1 MHMMSLG
8 QRSKNWLRYS
18 TQKWDILTCKQI
30 TAYQHLTALMVC
42 PDPLNSFSLLLFI
55 TIKCY
60 IFLSFFCAWIWAPA
74 SSQHR
79 YSHIHTQLPQPQSP
93 PCCTISAYP
102 SVHQSPCILSTSKAN
117 AELPRTSQ
125 HHRACPQPLCWALTL
140 HLFCCSSSGL
150 KVLLPDNKTKGNRQK
165 IFNGTSWVT
174 SATQIPLCGLQ
185 IPVRDNLVFSS
196 LCWEGGWVLQQGE
209 LGS

>member
-1 MHMMSLG
+1 
-8 QRSKNWLRYS
+8 
-18 TQKWDILTCKQI
+18 
-30 TAYQHLTALMVC
+30 MVC
-42 PDPLNSFSLLLFI
+42 PDTLNSFSLLLFR

-60 IFLSFFCAWIWAPA
+60 IFLSFFLCMNLGPGFVPSPLQTHTDTTSSAP
-74 SSQHR
+74 STTLLHD
-79 YSHIHTQLPQPQSP
+79 P
-93 PCCTISAYP
+93 SAYP
-102 SVHQSPCILSTSKAN
+102 SVRQSPCILSTSKAN
-117 AELPRTSQ
+117 AELPHTSQ

-140 HLFCCSSSGL
+140 HLFRSSSSGL

-174 SATQIPLCGLQ
+174 LATQIPLCGLQ